1 MEALDIGV
9 IVGSLRK
16 GSYNRQLFDNSHA
29 LTPEGLVLREI
40 PVRKLP
46 LFDQDVLEQ
55 YPASV
60 VEYWDAVRK
69 ADGILFISPEY
80 NYSVPG
86 VVKNAFDWASRP
98 PDSAAIAGK
107 PAGVLG
113 ASTGRSGTMRMQ
125 LHMRQILPA
134 LNMAVMPKPEVFIMN
149 AADIFDETGYL
160 HDERI
165 RKQLTRFYAA
175 FEPWARKFAKRDS

>member
-1 MEALDIGV
+1 MDPLDIGV
-9 IVGSLRK
+9 IVGSWRK
-16 GSYNRQLFDNSHA
+16 GSFNRMLFDNSPA
-29 LTPEGLVLREI
+29 LAPAGLKLREI
-40 PVRKLP
+40 PIRDLP
-46 LFDQDVLEQ
+46 LFDQDVLDQ
-55 YPASV
+55 HPSTV
-60 VEYWDAVRK
+60 VDYWDAVRR

-113 ASTGRSGTMRMQ
+113 ASSGRSGTMRMQ

-149 AADIFDETGYL
+149 AADIFDENGHL

-165 RKQLTRFYAA
+165 RKQLERFYIA
-175 FEPWARKFAKRDS
+175 FEPWVRKFTKPKS

>member
-1 MEALDIGV
+1 MEPLDIGV
-9 IVGSLRK
+9 IVGSLRQA
-16 GSYNRQLFDNSHA
+16 SYNRKVFDNSHA

-40 PVRKLP
+40 PIRSLP
-46 LFDQDVLEQ
+46 LFDQDVQLDPTE
-55 YPASV
+55 PV
-60 VEYWDAVRK
+60 IEYWDAVRK

-98 PDSAAIAGK
+98 PDSAPIANK

-113 ASTGRSGTMRMQ
+113 ASSGRSGTMRMQ
-125 LHMRQILPA
+125 LHMRQVLPTM
-134 LNMAVMPKPEVFIMN
+134 NMPVMPQPEVFIMRV
-149 AADIFDETGYL
+149 ADVIDGNGDL
-160 HDERI
+160 HDERV

-175 FEPWARKFAKRDS
+175 FEKWVRLFAQRDS